1 MNTSTRIGI
10 GWNPKSD
17 TPPFDEHGC
26 EGEMVRVRAVCM
38 RGAPGNPLLV
48 TGIGTAGGQNACV
61 RACVCVVAEM
71 VRVRAA
77 YVCRVAEMFARACR
91 VRVPCGRNVARA
103 CRVRVLCVCV
113 TMR

>member
-1 MNTSTRIGI
+1 
-10 GWNPKSD
+10 
-17 TPPFDEHGC
+17 
-26 EGEMVRVRAVCM
+26 MVRVRAVCM

-77 YVCRVAEMFARACR
+77 YVCRVAGMLR
-91 VRVPCGRNVARA
+91 VRAAYVCCA
-103 CRVRVLCVCV
+103 CA
-113 TMR
+113 